1 MEIFEQA
8 LRAFLINVNV
18 TGSRVFLMQAP
29 QNPAPQAALPF
40 LVFFPI
46 AAFPYHAHGGPLEV
60 VEREY
65 QISVFDKS
73 QSAALAIADTIRGS
87 LDGFSG
93 NVQSP
98 WYIDAAFYQT
108 QTWLR
113 EEQTQIFHVVQEY
126 RIMFRALTPLLK
138 QPPAVP
144 TAVQPAVTLERST

>member
-46 AAFPYHAHGGPLEV
+46 AAFPYHSHLGPLQV

-65 QISVFDKS
+65 QISIFDKS
-73 QSAALAIADTIRGS
+73 QSTALAIADTIRGA
-87 LDGFSG
+87 LDGFQG
-93 NVQSP
+93 DVLAP
-98 WYIDAAFYQT
+98 WRIDAALYQT

-113 EEQTQIFHVVQEY
+113 EEQTQIFHVVQDY
-126 RIMFRALTPLLK
+126 RIQFRQLVPLVKQSAL
-138 QPPAVP
+138 P